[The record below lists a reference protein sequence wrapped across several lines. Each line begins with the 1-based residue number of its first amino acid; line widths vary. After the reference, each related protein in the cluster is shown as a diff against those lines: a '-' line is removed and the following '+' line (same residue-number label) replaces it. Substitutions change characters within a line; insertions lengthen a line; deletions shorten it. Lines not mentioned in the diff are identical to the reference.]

1 MANWPDKDPSENLDY
16 TIDWSAALV
25 ANDTIVSSEWFIP
38 TGLNAS
44 QQTHDITKTIIWLS
58 GGTVGEK
65 YTVGNRITTTDGRI
79 MERSVLLKIK
89 NR

>member
-1 MANWPDKDPSENLDY
+1 MSSWPDKDPNENLDY

-25 ANDTIVSSEWFIP
+25 DEDTIASSEWIIP
-38 TGLNAS
+38 EELS
-44 QQTHDITKTIIWLS
+44 KSKESFDSTKTIVWLS
-58 GGTVGEK
+58 GGVVGNK
-65 YTVGNRITTTDGRI
+65 YTVGNKITTTEGRI